1 MLPNHLFQDISENPY
16 EVGMISSVEEYCRD
30 LSAEQIEKIFE
41 SLNKTA
47 METNNYTLKVNIII
61 VLSQLEYNQISA
73 KTFEIVENALSV
85 DDFELNELGIR
96 CLENWEDPQLILEI
110 LPKYHYQG
118 WLEEYRQI
126 VHDMTYRA
134 DLNL

>member
-1 MLPNHLFQDISENPY
+1 MLPNHLLQDISENPY
-16 EVGMISSVEEYCRD
+16 ECGMISSVEEYCKN

-47 METNNYTLKVNIII
+47 METNNFTLKSNILI
-61 VLSQLEYNQISA
+61 VLSQLECKQISE
-73 KTFEIVENALSV
+73 KTFEIVENALSA

-110 LPKYHYQG
+110 LPKYHYNG

-126 VHDMTYRA
+126 VYDMTYREQI
-134 DLNL
+134 

>member
-1 MLPNHLFQDISENPY
+1 MLPNHLLQDISENPY
-16 EVGMISSVEEYCRD
+16 EIGMISSVEEYCKN

-61 VLSQLEYNQISA
+61 VLSQLECKQISE
-73 KTFEIVENALSV
+73 KTFEIVENALSA

-96 CLENWEDPQLILEI
+96 ALENWEDPQLILEI
-110 LPKYHYQG
+110 LPKYHYNG

-126 VHDMTYRA
+126 VYDMTYREQI
-134 DLNL
+134 